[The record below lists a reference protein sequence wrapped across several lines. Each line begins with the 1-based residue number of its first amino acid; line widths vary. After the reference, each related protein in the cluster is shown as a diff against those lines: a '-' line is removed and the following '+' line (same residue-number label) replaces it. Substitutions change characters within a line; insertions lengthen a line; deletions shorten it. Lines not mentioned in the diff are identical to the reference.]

1 MEPNKIL
8 ASVFEVDPATGA
20 IGGGR
25 EYVVAYSTNS
35 NDVEAPNYFLSQ
47 VKSKLFPEV
56 YLMEDELLWTLRIDT
71 NTTAR
76 ELREAV
82 NTWTAMPEKSQ
93 TPIAVI
99 MSQQFNWN
107 PTRSFNGP
115 QAGTKD
121 HSPDFYDASDDTTNG
136 IEKAMKK
143 ILDVIIREETPSKSG
158 SQQIMYQTP

>member
-20 IGGGR
+20 ISGGK

-56 YLMEDELLWTLRIDT
+56 YLMEDGITLTLRIDT

-76 ELREAV
+76 
-82 NTWTAMPEKSQ
+82 S
-93 TPIAVI
+93 
-99 MSQQFNWN
+99 
-107 PTRSFNGP
+107 
-115 QAGTKD
+115 
-121 HSPDFYDASDDTTNG
+121 
-136 IEKAMKK
+136 
-143 ILDVIIREETPSKSG
+143 
-158 SQQIMYQTP
+158 